1 MANPEN
7 INSKAN
13 MDNQANI
20 TGIDYV
26 HETYLNM
33 HREDVQEGLKEDR
46 FYNYFYNLLENGTNY
61 CKFSNARLVKS
72 IDEEWVAAIEE
83 AMPSLHY
90 VIVHPRKFIEED
102 REVVN
107 VAMARNITTESIR
120 HLLQHSNLIDE
131 YKEDGTV
138 VPNRILNVFKEESI
152 NIYENRFV
160 CTLVAELQ
168 YFVNKRFNMI
178 FEASKDEVGA
188 FFEMKSRV
196 DNYTEVIEY
205 NLSVNIREKQTD
217 VDNET
222 ENNNIFA
229 RIIKIHQQ
237 VNMLAATE
245 FIGMMRRYPAVSHP
259 IVKTNAIGKNKDYKA
274 CHKLWNFIHSY
285 NRVGYKVNIVKQ
297 EPVISRQFER
307 DIYNTLIRD
316 YTMLHNNME
325 FYNDIDVDR
334 PLKKKEMDVKKIRQL
349 LDEIVRNTDL
359 SDANLRKLVTKE
371 LTDLQAKRKAELAE
385 QERIEK
391 QKKQEIRKNQ
401 TGALE
406 RENMEGSRERT
417 EAKTGK
423 RSINVGEESG
433 NANENIRLMR
443 QKRRE
448 RRAARKAKKKS

>member
-1 MANPEN
+1 MANLEN
-7 INSKAN
+7 
-13 MDNQANI
+13 
-20 TGIDYV
+20 TDYV

-33 HREDVQEGLKEDR
+33 NREDVQEGLKEDR
-46 FYNYFYNLLENGTNY
+46 FYNYFYNLLETGSNY
-61 CKFSNARLVKS
+61 CKFSNAKLVKS
-72 IDEEWVAAIEE
+72 IDEEWVTAIEE
-83 AMPSLHY
+83 ALPSLHY
-90 VIVHPRKFIEED
+90 VIVNPRKFIEED

-138 VPNRILNVFKEESI
+138 IPNRILNVYKEESI

-188 FFEMKSRV
+188 FFELQSRV
-196 DNYTEVIEY
+196 DNYTEVIDY
-205 NLSVNIREKQTD
+205 KLSVNIKEKQTD
-217 VDNET
+217 VNNET
-222 ENNNIFA
+222 ENSNIFG
-229 RIIKIHQQ
+229 RIVKIHQQ

-285 NRVGYKVNIVKQ
+285 SRIGYKVNIVKQ
-297 EPVISRQFER
+297 EPIISRQFER
-307 DIYNTLIRD
+307 DIYNTVIRD
-316 YTMLHNNME
+316 YAMLHNNME
-325 FYNDIDVDR
+325 FHNEVNVDR
-334 PLKKKEMDVKKIRQL
+334 PPKEKEMDLKQIRQL

-359 SDANLRKLVTKE
+359 SDANLRKLLVKE
-371 LTDLQAKRKAELAE
+371 LTDIQARRKAEIAE
-385 QERIEK
+385 QERINR
-391 QKKQEIRKNQ
+391 QKKKEILKNQ
-401 TGALE
+401 SKAPE
-406 RENMEGSRERT
+406 ENSGT
-417 EAKTGK
+417 QAAPGTGK
-423 RSINVGEESG
+423 EYSKAKESG
-433 NANENIRLMR
+433 VSERVRLMR

-448 RRAARKAKKKS
+448 RQAERRAKKK

>member
-1 MANPEN
+1 MANLEN
-7 INSKAN
+7 
-13 MDNQANI
+13 
-20 TGIDYV
+20 TDYV

-33 HREDVQEGLKEDR
+33 NREEVQECLKEDR
-46 FYNYFYNLLENGTNY
+46 FYNYFYNLLENGSNY
-61 CKFSNARLVKS
+61 CKFSNAKLVKN
-72 IDEEWVAAIEE
+72 IDEEWVSAIEE
-83 AMPSLHY
+83 ALPSLHY
-90 VIVHPRKFIEED
+90 VIVNPRKFIEED

-138 VPNRILNVFKEESI
+138 IPSRILNVYKEESI

-178 FEASKDEVGA
+178 FEASKDEVGT
-188 FFEMKSRV
+188 FFELQSRV
-196 DNYTEVIEY
+196 DNYTEVIDY
-205 NLSVNIREKQTD
+205 RLTVNIKEKQTD
-217 VDNET
+217 VNNET
-222 ENNNIFA
+222 ENTNIFN

-285 NRVGYKVNIVKQ
+285 SRVGYKVNIVKQ
-297 EPVISRQFER
+297 EPIISRQFER

-316 YTMLHNNME
+316 YAMLHDNME
-325 FYNDIDVDR
+325 FHNEVNVNR
-334 PLKKKEMDVKKIRQL
+334 PPKEKKMDVKQIRQL
-349 LDEIVRNTDL
+349 LDEIVRNTEL
-359 SDANLRKLVTKE
+359 SDANLRKLLVKE
-371 LTDLQAKRKAELAE
+371 LTDIQTRRKAEMAE
-385 QERIEK
+385 QERINR
-391 QKKQEIRKNQ
+391 QKKKEIQKNQ
-401 TGALE
+401 SRTPEETLAAQTASKAGKAKAGGSGPGE
-406 RENMEGSRERT
+406 R
-417 EAKTGK
+417 
-423 RSINVGEESG
+423 V
-433 NANENIRLMR
+433 RLMR

-448 RRAARKAKKKS
+448 KLAERRARKKQ

>member
-1 MANPEN
+1 MAEN
-7 INSKAN
+7 
-13 MDNQANI
+13 
-20 TGIDYV
+20 TDYV

-33 HREDVQEGLKEDR
+33 NREDVQESLKDDK
-46 FYNYFYNLLENGTNY
+46 FYNYFYNLLETGSNY

-72 IDEEWVAAIEE
+72 IDEEWVTAIEE

-90 VIVHPRKFIEED
+90 VITHPRKFIEED

-138 VPNRILNVFKEESI
+138 IPNRILNVYKEESL
-152 NIYENRFV
+152 NIYENRFI

-178 FEASKDEVGA
+178 FEASKDEVGS
-188 FFEMKSRV
+188 FFELQSRV
-196 DNYTEVIEY
+196 DNYTEMIEY
-205 NLSVNIREKQTD
+205 KLSVSIREKQTD
-217 VDNET
+217 VNNET
-222 ENNNIFA
+222 ENTNIFA

-237 VNMLAATE
+237 INMLAATE

-285 NRVGYKVNIVKQ
+285 SRVGYKVNIVRQ
-297 EPVISRQFER
+297 DPIISRQFER
-307 DIYNTLIRD
+307 DIYNTMIRD
-316 YTMLHNNME
+316 YVILHDNME
-325 FYNDIDVDR
+325 FHNDISIDR
-334 PLKKKEMDVKKIRQL
+334 PLKEKKMDVKQIRQL

-359 SDANLRKLVTKE
+359 SDVNLRKLLVKE
-371 LTDLQAKRKAELAE
+371 LTDIQARRKAELAE
-385 QERIEK
+385 QERIDR
-391 QKKQEIRKNQ
+391 QKVKEIQKNQ
-401 TGALE
+401 SEQPEDRLE
-406 RENMEGSRERT
+406 NREKG
-417 EAKTGK
+417 
-423 RSINVGEESG
+423 
-433 NANENIRLMR
+433 NIRSTKSNGSSGSAKERAKLMR

-448 RRAARKAKKKS
+448 KLAERRAKKKQ

>member
-1 MANPEN
+1 MANTEN
-7 INSKAN
+7 
-13 MDNQANI
+13 
-20 TGIDYV
+20 TDYV

-33 HREDVQEGLKEDR
+33 NREELQEGLKDDR
-46 FYNYFYNLLENGTNY
+46 FYNYFYNLLENGSNY
-61 CKFSNARLVKS
+61 CKFSNAKLVKS
-72 IDEEWVAAIEE
+72 IDEEWVTAIEE

-90 VIVHPRKFIEED
+90 VIVNPRKFIEED

-138 VPNRILNVFKEESI
+138 IPNRILNVFKEESI

-178 FEASKDEVGA
+178 FEASKDEVGT

-196 DNYTEVIEY
+196 DNYTEVVEY
-205 NLSVNIREKQTD
+205 NLSVKINEKQTD
-217 VDNET
+217 VNNET
-222 ENNNIFA
+222 ENANIFA

-237 VNMLAATE
+237 INMLAATE

-297 EPVISRQFER
+297 EPIISRQFEK

-316 YTMLHNNME
+316 YAILHNNME
-325 FYNDIDVDR
+325 FHNEIDVER
-334 PLKKKEMDVKKIRQL
+334 PLKEKKMDVKQIRQL
-349 LDEIVRNTDL
+349 LDEIVRNTEL
-359 SDANLRKLVTKE
+359 SDANLRKLLVKE
-371 LTDLQAKRKAELAE
+371 LTDIQARRKAELAE
-385 QERIEK
+385 QERISR
-391 QKKQEIRKNQ
+391 QKMREIQKNQ
-401 TGALE
+401 SGILE
-406 RENMEGSRERT
+406 EGSSCGGA
-417 EAKTGK
+417 AKAGK
-423 RSINVGEESG
+423 RSTKSGEGGGTAGER
-433 NANENIRLMR
+433 ARLMR

-448 RRAARKAKKKS
+448 RLAARKAKKKQ